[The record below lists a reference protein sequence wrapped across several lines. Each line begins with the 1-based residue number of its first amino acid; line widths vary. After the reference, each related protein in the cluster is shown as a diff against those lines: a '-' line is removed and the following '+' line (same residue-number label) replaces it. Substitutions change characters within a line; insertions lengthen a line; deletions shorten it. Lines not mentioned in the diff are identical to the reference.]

1 MGKIQ
6 ELVSEKSQD
15 PQVVDKG
22 NRETREALALEEGT
36 ILKTFSIFIKSKRNI
51 RKAIFVLQDD
61 LN

>member
-1 MGKIQ
+1 MGKTQ

-36 ILKTFSIFIKSKRNI
+36 ITQN
-51 RKAIFVLQDD
+51 V
-61 LN
+61 